1 MYLKDSIFKHYG
13 PFVDVN
19 VKMRFNDAGEPVP
32 TVLIGQNGAGKTL
45 FLTNILHALIEMKRE
60 KYREIK
66 EVEGDNYY
74 RMGSLN
80 YINVDAIASYN
91 QLCFSEGAL
100 FTELATNNYKKL
112 TETFSCEEYHNINIS
127 DSNLERTGFFSKVQA
142 PSENVFEQGVYLYV
156 PVERYYI
163 PTWENKR
170 NGEFQHIKD
179 DEDFVGQSH
188 SNMVCYDV
196 LKRVEEW
203 LLDVIIDKLLYEQKT
218 TVFNGKKIV
227 TYEGKNAEIQNIVN
241 HILSIIYKHK
251 GYDSARIGVAA
262 RTRLH
267 RKIEIVGS
275 KEGTE
280 IEILPTI
287 TNMSSGEAMIFG
299 LIAAILKEADRVY
312 TRLNIEEIEGIVLI
326 DEIDLHLHS
335 DLLRNVL
342 PELIGLFP
350 KIQFIVSS
358 HSPFFLLGMD
368 ELFQG
373 KCNFIELP
381 NGNDVSNLIDFAEI
395 RNCYDLVNASYT
407 ETIEALRIQIDK
419 AQTSTKPFII
429 TEGKTDWKHIKH
441 ALLAFQ
447 KSGEFCNLDV
457 EFLEYED
464 EIKMGASNLKALLE
478 KLALVPRTNPII
490 GVFDNDSAEG
500 KECINTKLLGN
511 KVFACSI
518 RDTQDYC
525 DEVSIELLYP
535 REDVTKSGEDGKR
548 LFLSD
553 EFKEK
558 SQTLREDNSI
568 VCQNKTIID
577 AYNRSI
583 IKVVDSKVYDSDERN
598 IALTKAEFADRVYNG
613 AKPYDSISVEGFRDI
628 LSTINE
634 IVENNK

>member
-1 MYLKDSIFKHYG
+1 MYLKDSIFRHYG

-19 VKMRFNDAGEPVP
+19 VKMRFNVDGEPLP
-32 TVLIGQNGAGKTL
+32 TVLIGQNGTGKTL
-45 FLTNILHALIEMKRE
+45 FLTNILHGLIEMKRE
-60 KYREIK
+60 KYSKLK

-74 RMGSLN
+74 RMGSMN
-80 YINVDAIASYN
+80 YINVGAIASYN
-91 QLCFSEGAL
+91 NLSFSDDAL
-100 FTELATNNYKKL
+100 FVELVTNDYKKL
-112 TETFSCEEYHNINIS
+112 AENFPYETYPSTDVN
-127 DSNLERTGFFSKVQA
+127 DSRLKKTGFFNKIQA
-142 PSENVFEQGVYLYV
+142 PNEAIFDQGVYLYF
-156 PVERYYI
+156 PVERYYL

-170 NGEFQHIKD
+170 NGEFRHIKE
-179 DEDFVGQSH
+179 DEDFVEQSH

-241 HILSIIYKHK
+241 YILSIIYKHK

-395 RNCYDLVNASYT
+395 HNCYDLVSASYT
-407 ETIEALRIQIDK
+407 EEIESLRRQVEEIQ
-419 AQTSTKPFII
+419 ANTKPLII

-441 ALLAFQ
+441 ALLTFRQ
-447 KSGEFCNLDV
+447 NGDFCNLDV
-457 EFLEYED
+457 DFLEYED
-464 EIKMGASNLKALLE
+464 EKKMGDSKLKALLE
-478 KLALVPRTNPII
+478 NLAMLPREKPVI
-490 GVFDNDSAEG
+490 GIFDNDSDIG
-500 KECINTKLLGN
+500 KRYVNTSALGN

-518 RDTQDYC
+518 RGTQEYG
-525 DEVSIELLYP
+525 EEISVELLYS
-535 REDVTKSGEDGKR
+535 REDVTKAGGDGKR

-577 AYNRSI
+577 AYNRGI

-613 AKPYDSISVEGFRDI
+613 VKPYDSISVEGFRDI